1 MYNHPFFR
9 CIGFLILFLMCSCS
23 STSQKDQIEFLD
35 NKADSLLLGTPD
47 LVLPLDSRVESLGDR
62 ALLSVKER
70 NGMFYLLDGQSKK
83 LYSIS
88 SGGNTEYVI
97 DRVGRGPGEYL
108 NILDFDVSKD
118 NSEIMKK
125 IALELNR
132 MINTSNFEKNKN
144 EYGINLFANNAYTL
158 NKMYNY
164 ISLKLLNI
172 IYSVFYLG
180 DNYYNAIFNKLKIG
194 LLISELF
201 VNQLE
206 TLSLFLNFDNI
217 DISILNNYMAE
228 VKIRLGFIESI
239 SSLPKNFDDIKMQF
253 LQSDFIN
260 YIFKY
265 MIDDMRYFRTN
276 SKKLTLE
283 FIQYKNSFPL
293 RNEAM
298 TFLDIIFKKYYD
310 IKKRTETDC
319 FIFDEII
326 RNVKVFH
333 LVQNQLSI
341 IKTKIKGNEVL
352 SVLGFFN
359 MVLKNNEREI
369 IKIMNSEN
377 AKDYFIYALQKETH
391 LKKMFPL
398 IVEYI
403 SKLQAGIEK

>member
-1 MYNHPFFR
+1 M
-9 CIGFLILFLMCSCS
+9 
-23 STSQKDQIEFLD
+23 
-35 NKADSLLLGTPD
+35 
-47 LVLPLDSRVESLGDR
+47 
-62 ALLSVKER
+62 
-70 NGMFYLLDGQSKK
+70 SK
-83 LYSIS
+83 I
-88 SGGNTEYVI
+88 
-97 DRVGRGPGEYL
+97 
-108 NILDFDVSKD
+108 KD

-391 LKKMFPL
+391 LKKMFTL

>member
-1 MYNHPFFR
+1 M
-9 CIGFLILFLMCSCS
+9 
-23 STSQKDQIEFLD
+23 
-35 NKADSLLLGTPD
+35 
-47 LVLPLDSRVESLGDR
+47 
-62 ALLSVKER
+62 
-70 NGMFYLLDGQSKK
+70 SK
-83 LYSIS
+83 I
-88 SGGNTEYVI
+88 
-97 DRVGRGPGEYL
+97 
-108 NILDFDVSKD
+108 KD

-132 MINTSNFEKNKN
+132 MVNTSNFEKNKN
-144 EYGINLFANNAYTL
+144 EYGINLFANNTYNL

-265 MIDDMRYFRTN
+265 MIDDIRYFRTN
-276 SKKLTLE
+276 SKKLTLD

-298 TFLDIIFKKYYD
+298 AFLDIIFKRYYD

-377 AKDYFIYALQKETH
+377 AKDFFIYALQKETH

-403 SKLQAGIEK
+403 SKQQAGIEK

>member
-1 MYNHPFFR
+1 M
-9 CIGFLILFLMCSCS
+9 
-23 STSQKDQIEFLD
+23 
-35 NKADSLLLGTPD
+35 
-47 LVLPLDSRVESLGDR
+47 
-62 ALLSVKER
+62 
-70 NGMFYLLDGQSKK
+70 
-83 LYSIS
+83 
-88 SGGNTEYVI
+88 
-97 DRVGRGPGEYL
+97 
-108 NILDFDVSKD
+108 
-118 NSEIMKK
+118 
-125 IALELNR
+125 
-132 MINTSNFEKNKN
+132 
-144 EYGINLFANNAYTL
+144 
-158 NKMYNY
+158 
-164 ISLKLLNI
+164 
-172 IYSVFYLG
+172 
-180 DNYYNAIFNKLKIG
+180 KIG

-201 VNQLE
+201 INQLE

-239 SSLPKNFDDIKMQF
+239 LSLPKIFDDIKMQF
-253 LQSDFIN
+253 LQSEFIN

-265 MIDDMRYFRTN
+265 MLDDIRYFKTN
-276 SKKLTLE
+276 SNKLTLE
-283 FIQYKNSFPL
+283 FMKYKNSFPL

-298 TFLDIIFKKYYD
+298 AFLDIVFKKFYN
-310 IKKRTETDC
+310 IQKRTDTDC

-341 IKTKIKGNEVL
+341 IRTKIKGNEVL

-377 AKDYFIYALQKETH
+377 AKDYFVYALQKETY

-403 SKLQAGIEK
+403 NKVQAGIEK